1 MFASRRFINY
11 KISNLKNITRHVLS
25 LYKTVINNWDA
36 GDGVE
41 SALLS
46 CLAGREFVFVSAPHR
61 GVISGKVIS
70 FLEPWVRPSLSIA
83 VGIRVMTRKYLAQP
97 GTEQGRQM
105 WALLSLLEP
114 SARSLAKASCQ
125 GSDAHLPCAHRWLP
139 SQVNSRRPLAG
150 GREGAE
156 WPNRGKAKKITS
168 EVSEPC
174 MRLFCS

>member
-11 KISNLKNITRHVLS
+11 KISNLKSITRHVLS

-139 SQVNSRRPLAG
+139 SQVNSRRPLQGG
-150 GREGAE
+150 GREQNGPTE
-156 WPNRGKAKKITS
+156 EKQKNHIRG
-168 EVSEPC
+168 
-174 MRLFCS
+174 F